1 MAELRASLT
10 AMNAAAT
17 HWGLAADHLTA
28 ASRQTS
34 KLHIPVRE
42 AGTFTESLKTYL
54 EVPDYFRDRFNEGA
68 TVFDD
73 IATALNN
80 ARRQYEAT
88 DAANQ
93 GKLHQLEG
101 EIND

>member
-1 MAELRASLT
+1 MPELWASLT

-17 HWGLAADHLTA
+17 HWDLAADHLTA

-34 KLHIPVRE
+34 KLEIPVRE
-42 AGTFTESLKTYL
+42 GGTVTESLNTYL
-54 EVPDYFRDRFNEGA
+54 QVPSYFRDRFNEGA

-73 IATALNN
+73 ITTALNQ